1 MPKVVKK
8 PQAVSNLESAIVR
21 RVSARGAISR
31 IDLARDLGLVP
42 STAGIYVDRLIERG
56 FLAESAKAARG
67 IGRPPVLVE
76 LNPKGGRFI
85 GVDVDARQ
93 VMAASVDFAQRP
105 LAQAC
110 RTLPVRATVERVL
123 GEITRSIA
131 ELIGASD
138 RDVLGIGLGVP
149 GPIDAERGVSRRY
162 EFIRDWVDVPI
173 RERIAASFRAPV
185 FVENNIR
192 AMALGELWCGQGR
205 GLRHLVCLGVRSGI
219 GSGIVVD
226 GKLLAGASNTAGEIG
241 RWPCPE
247 WQRDAK
253 SFASVART
261 HSQESPVGHALRGV
275 PRNKVRVSN
284 APREERHG
292 GRALQSQRENGEVPL
307 LHALTT
313 ATIEDVASLTAILAR
328 AAEEL
333 QRGRTSSLGSPGEAP
348 TAQRL
353 MEAAGEGDD
362 LACELIEQAAR
373 IHGRVVHQLALLLDP
388 ECVIVA
394 GPLSESDA
402 YLATL
407 RQHASRFGG
416 QQIGAKV
423 VRSTLGALGGA
434 LGAAALA
441 FHYWKPRR

>member
-21 RVSARGAISR
+21 RVSARTAISR
-31 IDLARDLGLVP
+31 IELARELGLVP

-56 FLAESAKAARG
+56 FLTESARSARG
-67 IGRPPVLVE
+67 VGRPPVLVE
-76 LNPKGGRFI
+76 LNPQGGRFI

-93 VMAASVDFAQRP
+93 VMAAAVDFTQRP
-105 LAQAC
+105 LAQVR

-123 GEITRSIA
+123 AEITRSIA
-131 ELIGASD
+131 ELVGASD
-138 RDVLGIGLGVP
+138 RDVQGIGLGVP

-173 RERIAASFRAPV
+173 RDRIAAAFRAPV

-205 GLRHLVCLGVRSGI
+205 GLRNLVCLGVRSGI
-219 GSGIVVD
+219 GSGIIVD
-226 GKLLAGASNTAGEIG
+226 GKLLAGAGNTAGEIG

-247 WQRDAK
+247 LPATAAK
-253 SFASVART
+253 AHR
-261 HSQESPVGHALRGV
+261 
-275 PRNKVRVSN
+275 
-284 APREERHG
+284 
-292 GRALQSQRENGEVPL
+292 
-307 LHALTT
+307 
-313 ATIEDVASLTAILAR
+313 ATIEDVASMTALLAQ
-328 AAEEL
+328 AAAAL
-333 QRGRTSSLGSPGEAP
+333 RRGRASSLGAAGETP

-353 MEAAGEGDD
+353 LEAAGEGDC
-362 LACELIEQAAR
+362 LACELIEQAAE
-373 IHGRVVHQLALLLDP
+373 IHGRVVQQLALLLDP

-402 YLATL
+402 YLAAL
-407 RQHASRFGG
+407 RLHASQHGFP
-416 QQIGAKV
+416 QIGEKI